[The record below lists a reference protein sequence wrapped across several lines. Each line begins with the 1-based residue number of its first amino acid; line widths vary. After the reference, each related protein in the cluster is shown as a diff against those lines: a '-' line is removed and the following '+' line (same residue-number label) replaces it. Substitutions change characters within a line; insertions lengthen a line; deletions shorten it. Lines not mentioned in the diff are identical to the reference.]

1 MAFKSKII
9 LLRIQLK
16 AFSLIE
22 LSIVLVIMGV
32 LMGAVFKGQDL
43 LDVAKI
49 RSVVNDFQ
57 HIKIAIS
64 TYRDTYGSYPGDDP
78 HAHERFGSTIRSGD
92 GNNIINTTDEQAHVW
107 IHLNKAG
114 DIESPEPPESKFGG
128 NYTIVYQPTESM
140 PGHWIRLS
148 KNNGEGLLTPKQAQ
162 KLMTKVDEGTAARNP
177 NDGLLRITNGSNTV
191 SESCLQGVNL
201 NMNTRNQVCIVYMK
215 M

>member
-1 MAFKSKII
+1 MAFKTNNV
-9 LLRIQLK
+9 LLK

-64 TYRDTYGSYPGDDP
+64 TYRDTYGAYPGDDP
-78 HAHERFGSTIRSGD
+78 YAQEHFGSAIHSGD
-92 GNNIINTTDEQAHVW
+92 GNNIISTSSEQAHVW

-114 DIESPEPPESKFGG
+114 DIESPTPPESKFGG
-128 NYTIVYQPTESM
+128 NYTIIYQPNESM

-148 KNNGEGLLTPKQAQ
+148 KNNGEG
-162 KLMTKVDEGTAARNP
+162 G
-177 NDGLLRITNGSNTV
+177 
-191 SESCLQGVNL
+191 
-201 NMNTRNQVCIVYMK
+201 Y
-215 M
+215 